1 MYYYV
6 IIYNKSKFMST
17 LFGRALRYIQRH
29 TKRALYAN
37 RFYNW
42 YIFSRKL
49 SRLWYETAN
58 KHYANSM
65 AYSERAQS
73 KTVIFLCN
81 GFVEH
86 GGWGDRLKGIL
97 STYAVCKNI
106 GVDFRL
112 SFTSPF
118 PLTDYLVPNTYDW
131 TIGEDEVI
139 YDRTVSDV
147 ITLEI
152 GAETDWQA
160 RKQYDYLK
168 ENILR
173 SSARQIHVYTNA
185 HFAYNYGFSE
195 LFNELF
201 KPTER
206 LRVSIEKCKRELG
219 YDYVSVSSRFIN
231 SLGDFEDTQKMNAL
245 PQPLRQQLLDRCV
258 EQVRLLHESNPNS
271 RILVCSDSSTFLN
284 ALSALPY
291 TYVYSGRM
299 VHFDVNTPNS
309 SYELY
314 EKTFVDFMLIAEAT
328 HIYRLETRWV
338 RNSGFPYAA
347 SKVYGHPFHSICF

>member
-6 IIYNKSKFMST
+6 IIYNKCRFMST
-17 LFGRALRYIQRH
+17 LFGRAFRYIQRH

-49 SRLWYETAN
+49 SRQWYETAD
-58 KHYANSM
+58 KHYTNS
-65 AYSERAQS
+65 SSDFEVSQE
-73 KTVIFLCN
+73 KTVVFLCN

-97 STYAVCKNI
+97 STYAVCKHI

-131 TIGEDEVI
+131 TIREDEVI
-139 YDRTVSDV
+139 YDRSVSGI

-160 RKQYDYLK
+160 RKQYEYLRK
-168 ENILR
+168 KILH

-185 HFAYNYGFSE
+185 HFAYNHGFAE

-206 LRVSIEKCKRELG
+206 LRASIDKCKLDLG
-219 YDYVSVSSRFIN
+219 HDFISVSSRFIG
-231 SLGDFEDTQKMNAL
+231 SLGDFVDTQKSDAL
-245 PQPLRQQLLDRCV
+245 PQPMRQQLLNRCV
-258 EQVRLLHESNPNS
+258 EQVRLLHENHPQS
-271 RILVCSDSSTFLN
+271 RILVCSDSITFLR
-284 ALSALPY
+284 AVSALPY
-291 TYVYSGRM
+291 TYIYSGRM
-299 VHFDVNTPNS
+299 VHFDTNNSSS

-314 EKTFVDFMLIAEAT
+314 EKTFVDFMLIADAS

-347 SKVYGHPFHSICF
+347 SKVHGHPFHSIRF